1 MNKEEKIKKLRDF
14 SDYIDSGIVEVG
26 RENNITVDVV
36 NILKVRTGKMPDSVF
51 VLQNFARM
59 VCLRKNYSSAT
70 FRVLFYFI
78 AVTGYENFVSVDVK
92 TIAENLDLSVESV
105 KRSTKQLVD
114 DNVLIKIPH
123 PIDKRRWD
131 YFINPES
138 MWKGKSVNRQRALD
152 KSKKAKIQLDMF
164 A

>member
-26 RENNITVDVV
+26 KENDINVDVV
-36 NILKVRTGKMPDSVF
+36 NIVKIRTGKMPDSVF
-51 VLQNFARM
+51 VLQKFAQK
-59 VCLRKNYSSAT
+59 VCQRKNYSSAT

-78 AVTGYENFVSVDVK
+78 GVTLYENFVSADVK
-92 TIAENLDLSVESV
+92 TIAEDLELSVESV

-114 DNVLIKIPH
+114 DNVLIKIAH
-123 PIDKRRWD
+123 PTDRRRWD

-138 MWKGKSVNRQRALD
+138 MWKGKSINRQKALE